1 MTYSQKS
8 ILAEKSYAFA
18 VRIVNMSRFLSSEE
32 KEFILAKQVLRSGT
46 AIGALVKESKRAE
59 SKADFSHKLNIA
71 LKEAEETLY
80 WLSLLKDTSYI
91 DEKMYES
98 MHKDCDELISML
110 VTSINTAKRN
120 TKNK

>member
-8 ILAEKSYAFA
+8 ILTEKSYAFA

>member
-8 ILAEKSYAFA
+8 ILTEKSYAFA

-91 DEKMYES
+91 DEKIYES
-98 MHKDCDELISML
+98 MANDCKELVAML
-110 VTSINTAKRN
+110 VASIKT
-120 TKNK
+120 TKNNSP